1 MAECRPTLAP
11 LGPPP
16 QMQSHGGHES
26 SSRKRPPAPSPHET
40 HEIADLGMSPALF
53 LAQKHRC
60 LTQADL
66 SRKGAID
73 AGLERLITA
82 LNQHPDLA
90 TLSSCSGRVVIF
102 REAYTPSGPVRKQ
115 GCEWI
120 WLSHDPIAP
129 ADSVWTRVLEAS
141 TQPAVPGTLVLKF
154 EPFILHLQCRT
165 LRLAKQFHTL
175 GLEAGFK
182 NSGMTVGKRNKIVLA
197 IRSAHGL
204 EVPLSDAQSQILV
217 TPDYFHHLCA
227 KINDKWQVN
236 TRMHQKLTNA
246 VEKYV
251 ALDSGCRRLKRWLQG
266 DRFKSL
272 RRHLRQHTDQI
283 DVALNGRRQ
292 TALHL
297 AAKRGSYE
305 CVGVLLNAG
314 ASAQIPDR
322 DRNFPLYYAAKRCLQ
337 RGNIEL
343 MKDLVLPLKAE
354 SRPVLHITNKK
365 GLSCQDFLDALDE
378 ELEMLMEE
386 EDDER
391 EEEEAEARPNEED
404 SWREK
409 LELNARE
416 DLFER
421 MGSNH
426 VLESLEDEECRTFIG
441 ESFDTWADRIYKEF
455 IRQRHRQGPN
465 AAPGKSSPKRTD
477 KLHDKPSA
485 FQNNLK
491 LKPPADANRTP
502 KLPNNYSRFKA
513 TFLEPER
520 SVKTIR
526 LRSFPFSVDTSP
538 QDVVNV
544 LLDSQISNASSGS
557 AEDNA
562 QKMRLI
568 LRDEIRLWHPDKF
581 MPKFRARCHPDD
593 MDQISGLVNHV
604 AQALINYGK

>member
-246 VEKYV
+246 VEKY
-251 ALDSGCRRLKRWLQG
+251 AIDLSRFDDISDNIRIRSTSRSMG
-266 DRFKSL
+266 D
-272 RRHLRQHTDQI
+272 
-283 DVALNGRRQ
+283 
-292 TALHL
+292 
-297 AAKRGSYE
+297 
-305 CVGVLLNAG
+305 
-314 ASAQIPDR
+314 DR
-322 DRNFPLYYAAKRCLQ
+322 PPFTWPPN
-337 RGNIEL
+337 E
-343 MKDLVLPLKAE
+343 AE